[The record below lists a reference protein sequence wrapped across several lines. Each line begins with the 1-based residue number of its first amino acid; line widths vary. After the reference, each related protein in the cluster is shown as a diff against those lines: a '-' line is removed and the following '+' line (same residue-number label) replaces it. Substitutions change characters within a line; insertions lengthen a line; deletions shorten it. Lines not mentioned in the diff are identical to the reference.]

1 MQINDR
7 LFLLLGSMM
16 IVPTICILLNVD
28 PGTATL
34 ATMGA
39 NLGMLFYIRKTFKGI
54 TNGLF
59 GGKIKFQCLTCAAT
73 RFDSKG
79 SCLRC
84 GRKSRKSI

>member
-28 PGTATL
+28 PGTATI
-34 ATMGA
+34 ATMGT
-39 NLGMLFYIRKTFKGI
+39 NLAMLFYIRKTFKGI

-59 GGKIKFQCLTCAAT
+59 GNKVKFACLTCGGT
-73 RFDSKG
+73 KFDGKG
-79 SCLRC
+79 TCFRC
-84 GRKSRKSI
+84 GGRSKKSV